1 MFSRVF
7 KESRIGIV
15 TDGVERGRLKG
26 ADIGLGVGANDSI
39 EEHNQDIADCLSEK
53 GYEVVADAA

>member
-1 MFSRVF
+1 M
-7 KESRIGIV
+7 
-15 TDGVERGRLKG
+15 ERGRLKG
-26 ADIGLGVGANDSI
+26 ADIGLGVGADDSI